1 MGFTRT
7 SNAIRGNRFFRFRS
21 VDPTKVWPED
31 RFPLMEVGTMTLN
44 RNPKNFF
51 AEVEQV
57 AFSQVQL

>member
-44 RNPKNFF
+44 RNPKT
-51 AEVEQV
+51 
-57 AFSQVQL
+57 SSRK